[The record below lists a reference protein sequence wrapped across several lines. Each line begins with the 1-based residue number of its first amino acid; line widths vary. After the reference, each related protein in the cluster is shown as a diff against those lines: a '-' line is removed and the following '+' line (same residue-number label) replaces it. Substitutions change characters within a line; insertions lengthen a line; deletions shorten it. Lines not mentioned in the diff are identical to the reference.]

1 MSNDIEC
8 FINMIF
14 LTEYMNDLLYN
25 DKDGIE
31 KNKDIIYLL
40 QDWNKY
46 KNVQEII
53 ELKNKHINNAIK
65 EILNNDFFLNKLRE
79 DTKIDIT
86 KINIK

>member
-1 MSNDIEC
+1 MEV

-25 DKDGIE
+25 NKDGIE
-31 KNKDIIYLL
+31 KNKDVIFLL

-46 KNVQEII
+46 RSVQEII

-65 EILNNDFFLNKLRE
+65 EVLNNDFFLKKLRK

>member
-65 EILNNDFFLNKLRE
+65 EVLNNDFFLKKLRE
-79 DTKIDIT
+79 DTKIDIN